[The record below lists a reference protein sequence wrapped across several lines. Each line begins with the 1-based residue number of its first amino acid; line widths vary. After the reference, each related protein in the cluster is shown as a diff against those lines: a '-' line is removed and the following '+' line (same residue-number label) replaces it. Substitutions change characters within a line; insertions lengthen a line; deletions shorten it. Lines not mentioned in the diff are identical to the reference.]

1 MNSETKRW
9 LAQAE
14 HDLENAEKNYRAE
27 MWDVSAFLAQQ
38 AAEKALKALI
48 FDQTGSPPPRIHSIQ
63 RLTDIAGVRQDL
75 AKEIVQLDD
84 VYVASRYPE
93 AAGPFLPYE
102 IIDEDKT
109 VATLNLAREV
119 FSLVTRRIRDG

>member
-1 MNSETKRW
+1 MNPDVQRW

-14 HDLENAEKNYRAE
+14 HDLENAERNHDAE

-38 AAEKALKALI
+38 AAEKALKALV

-63 RLTDIAGVRQDL
+63 RLADIAGVRRDL
-75 AKEIVQLDD
+75 AKEIVRLDD

-93 AAGPFLPYE
+93 AAAPLLPYE
-102 IIDEDKT
+102 IIDEDRAA
-109 VATLNLAREV
+109 ATLDLAREV
-119 FSLVTRRIRDG
+119 LSLVKRRIRDG